1 MNLNSKIVLFVL
13 LGSKSCS
20 GLQLAYSADLFR
32 AVLVDSWLI
41 THFTAS
47 GGYRIKLQINYRS
60 SVGQGSCV
68 FVGGGGRVCVGCGA
82 WRGVWCGLQ
91 LMAYTAYVRWKQ
103 FGSCLSICIAG
114 SVSSGGPA
122 GRPAAK
128 AAASSDLK

>member
-1 MNLNSKIVLFVL
+1 MNLIRKIVLFVL

-32 AVLVDSWLI
+32 AVLVASRSM

-68 FVGGGGRVCVGCGA
+68 FVGGGG
-82 WRGVWCGLQ
+82 GVLQ
-91 LMAYTAYVRWKQ
+91 VLHRIPVRE
-103 FGSCLSICIAG
+103 SHRA
-114 SVSSGGPA
+114 SVSSLTEQ
-122 GRPAAK
+122 
-128 AAASSDLK
+128 AAA

>member
-32 AVLVDSWLI
+32 AGLVDSRLM

-60 SVGQGSCV
+60 SVGQGRVCLWV
-68 FVGGGGRVCVGCGA
+68 GVGGC
-82 WRGVWCGLQ
+82 LQ
-91 LMAYTAYVRWKQ
+91 VLPLIPVRE
-103 FGSCLSICIAG
+103 SHRA
-114 SVSSGGPA
+114 SVSSFTEQ
-122 GRPAAK
+122 
-128 AAASSDLK
+128 AAAIVIM

>member
-32 AVLVDSWLI
+32 AVLVASRLM

-68 FVGGGGRVCVGCGA
+68 FVGGGGRV
-82 WRGVWCGLQ
+82 LQ
-91 LMAYTAYVRWKQ
+91 VLPVIPVRE
-103 FGSCLSICIAG
+103 SHRA
-114 SVSSGGPA
+114 SVSSFTEQ
-122 GRPAAK
+122 
-128 AAASSDLK
+128 AAAIVIM